1 MLQPTASTTAC
12 FPSPARTAREAVRP
26 TTSPF
31 VVKGMLPTRPSTVQ
45 ARNFASDDT
54 MSGVNDART
63 PYWPP
68 QIPATHPSEMYNID
82 SSRELLDKLRV
93 RQTQQ
98 LALSGRG
105 CQSDLQERW
114 QEMHAWCG
122 YLATNLEGACC
133 RIEQLGDER
142 RDLLSRQD
150 EMGNAVRQLEYRASN
165 KNVARLEQTIQ
176 QLQQDL
182 RDRDASIQQLTADLK
197 EGASVEMPAEQ
208 QHLVSRVLEETLAE
222 LGLSSPVE
230 AQGVGVG
237 EHTSP
242 PPKAVKR
249 KSSQGLKRLE
259 TATRVALVAAS
270 QAAREAAAKAEAL
283 KTPEEEARRRYG
295 GHAQLVDGCVWLRF
309 IGHAIDSLQ
318 QHPQPCARRGRKG
331 QCAG

>member
-1 MLQPTASTTAC
+1 MAPGLGAFPVERRRGTALGLGLPMTLAGLPPVSPDGTRSPSLTTRGLSPRMPATAHSTRPSTGAATHRQHHSL
-12 FPSPARTAREAVRP
+12 FPSPRTAREAVRP

-182 RDRDASIQQLTADLK
+182 LDRDASIQQLTADLK
-197 EGASVEMPAEQ
+197 EGASVEMPAETR
-208 QHLVSRVLEETLAE
+208 HLVSRVLEETLLTRTLLARR
-222 LGLSSPVE
+222 S
-230 AQGVGVG
+230 AGVGV
-237 EHTSP
+237 
-242 PPKAVKR
+242 
-249 KSSQGLKRLE
+249 
-259 TATRVALVAAS
+259 
-270 QAAREAAAKAEAL
+270 RE
-283 KTPEEEARRRYG
+283 
-295 GHAQLVDGCVWLRF
+295 
-309 IGHAIDSLQ
+309 
-318 QHPQPCARRGRKG
+318 QHFSTQR
-331 QCAG
+331 Q